1 MDDDTVSAF
10 TVIVVPNW
18 LVFTAIALAVLN
30 IAASL
35 ARIHYLRK
43 LGSHT
48 PTPQTTG
55 AEQ

>member
-1 MDDDTVSAF
+1 MSAF

-18 LVFTAIALAVLN
+18 LVFTAIALAVMN

-43 LGSHT
+43 LARAT

-55 AEQ
+55 AEK

>member
-1 MDDDTVSAF
+1 MSAF

-43 LGSHT
+43 LARAT

-55 AEQ
+55 AEK